1 MAKAEARKKG
11 FFDLTKGF
19 GDFRLP
25 GLDIET
31 LVTTQRKNLEAI
43 TQASQLALEGAQAVA
58 QRHVEIVRQVIEEVP
73 AVLRDWTEPCAAEHR
88 LAKNVDVT
96 KQALEACVAN
106 ARELAEITAKAG
118 NDVVSVL
125 TRRMS
130 ESFDDLRL
138 YTKKQFA
145 MQ

>member
-31 LVTTQRKNLEAI
+31 LVTTQRKNLEAM

>member
-1 MAKAEARKKG
+1 MAKTEARKNG

-19 GDFRLP
+19 GDFRLL
-25 GLDIET
+25 GLDINT
-31 LVTTQRKNLEAI
+31 LVTTQRKNLEAL

-58 QRHVEIVRQVIEEVP
+58 QRHVEIVRQVVDEVP
-73 AVLRDWTEPCAAEHR
+73 AVLRNWTAPCDAEHR
-88 LAKNVDVT
+88 VAKNVDVT
-96 KQALEACVAN
+96 KQAFEACVAN

-125 TRRMS
+125 TKRLS

-138 YTKKQFA
+138 YAKRQFA